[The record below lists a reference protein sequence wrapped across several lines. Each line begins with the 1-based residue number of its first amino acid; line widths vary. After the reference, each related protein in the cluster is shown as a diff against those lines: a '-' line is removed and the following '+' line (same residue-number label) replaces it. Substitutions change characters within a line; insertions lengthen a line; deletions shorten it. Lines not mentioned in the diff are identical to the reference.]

1 MPDLVTHLASAY
13 LLKKFTRLSRGVV
26 LFYLGALLP
35 DLLSRPL
42 HLVWP
47 VIFPATQPLHSPVGA
62 FLSCWLISLFFR
74 SDQRKS
80 VFFLLFSGSLLHF
93 CLDILQRH
101 LLGGYLWLFPFSVQ
115 PYSLGCFWPEDA
127 LSVLPYTLLVVLI
140 VYLIS
145 AWWEKKRFLK

>member
-42 HLVWP
+42 HLVRP
-47 VIFPATQPLHSPVGA
+47 AIYPATQPLHSPVGA

-93 CLDILQRH
+93 GLDILQKH
-101 LLGGYLWLFPFSVQ
+101 LVGGYLWLFPLSLQ
-115 PYSLGCFWPEDA
+115 PYSIGYFWPEDA
-127 LSVLPYTLLVVLI
+127 LFVLPYTILLVLI
-140 VYLIS
+140 VYLFS
-145 AWWEKKRFLK
+145 AWRKKL